1 MRKGLTAFLIV
12 SLVLITSLA
21 FANDTEHDL
30 KVAAQRIDKA
40 AVSPQGA
47 EKVIASLSEK
57 FKVPQSTIQDLRAQK
72 LGFGEISILLALSE
86 ATGKPASQLLQQF
99 KSGEGW
105 GKIAMSEGVKL
116 GPVISAVERANP
128 DIGGAKSKGI
138 GQEGASKGGEGMTST
153 EKHGEGAFS
162 GVGLPGQSGGHGGG
176 GSMGGS
182 MGSGMGGGMGHGGGH
197 GR

>member
-1 MRKGLTAFLIV
+1 MEKGLATFLIA
-12 SLVLITSLA
+12 SLMLITSLA
-21 FANDTEHDL
+21 FANNTEQDL

-105 GKIAMSEGVKL
+105 GKIAMNEGVKL
-116 GPVISAVERANP
+116 GRVISAVERANP
-128 DIGGAKSKGI
+128 EIGGAKSKGM
-138 GQEGASKGGEGMTST
+138 GQEGVNKGSEGMT

-162 GVGLPGQSGGHGGG
+162 GVGLPGQSGGHGGAGGTG
-176 GSMGGS
+176 GSMGG
-182 MGSGMGGGMGHGGGH
+182 GMGGGTGHGGGH